1 MKTFRFMLAILV
13 FMLISIGVRNNVTAT
28 EPDLHKHFTL
38 GSLMGFPTTGLNI
51 RKVSGHHGINLSIN
65 YTTPFLPTIIS
76 IPKGSL
82 HYLYYLQK
90 DHRQSWY
97 VGIGA
102 AASFVHIDLS
112 GIDIY
117 KEQYERLDIY
127 DPDILGD
134 VKPEERI
141 DAVDAINK
149 DRKKRKPSKSPFYS
163 QHQFY
168 FHPVDI
174 IIGKEFFKK
183 NGTSNFIE
191 MQLSL
196 FKYEDEYKKW
206 TRVWV
211 SLTFGKGF

>member
-1 MKTFRFMLAILV
+1 MKLFRLTTLLV
-13 FMLISIGVRNNVTAT
+13 FVIINICLTTNIRARELGFY
-28 EPDLHKHFTL
+28 KHFTL

-51 RKVSGHHGINLSIN
+51 RKVSGHHGINLSVN

-76 IPKGSL
+76 IPKASL

-97 VGIGA
+97 IGIGA
-102 AASFVHIDLS
+102 AVSFVHIDLS

-117 KEQYERLDIY
+117 KEQYERLDLY
-127 DPDILGD
+127 DAEVLGD
-134 VKPEERI
+134 VEPAHRI
-141 DAVDAINK
+141 DAVNAINK
-149 DRKKRKPSKSPFYS
+149 DRKKRIPNKGPFYS